1 MKSLCHQKRL
11 WNDRGIYMKNTLPSA
26 KDKRKFV
33 YFIFPFLVICF
44 FIFQGCANSGKPHYN
59 AENYLLSYT
68 APTFDNKVKLDKTIR
83 VHRFTIAAAYNN
95 QNMIFRTNDYNVDFF
110 NYNRWAVNPADMV
123 ADILLRDMQESG
135 LFRAVFS
142 RYAVEETR
150 FIIQG
155 GINDFFLRIGDKSK
169 VAVITVE
176 ITLKDSQQ
184 KEAIKKIVFQ
194 KKYSREETLT
204 DQSPN
209 GYCQAMSQA
218 LKNLSQQ
225 ITTDLYAATKAS
237 AN

>member
-1 MKSLCHQKRL
+1 MRTILIPAVDK
-11 WNDRGIYMKNTLPSA
+11 A
-26 KDKRKFV
+26 K
-33 YFIFPFLVICF
+33 FIFPFLIVCF
-44 FIFQGCANSGKPHYN
+44 FIFQGCANSGKPHYDV
-59 AENYLLSYT
+59 ENFLLSYT
-68 APTFDNKVKLDKTIR
+68 APTFENKTRQDKTIR
-83 VHRFTIAAAYNN
+83 ISRFTIAAAYNN
-95 QNMIFRTNDYNVDFF
+95 QNMIFRTSDYNVDFF
-110 NYNRWAVNPADMV
+110 NYNRWAVNPADMI

-155 GINDFFLRIGDKSK
+155 GISDFFLRIGNSGK
-169 VAVITVE
+169 VAVIAME

-184 KEAIKKIVFQ
+184 KEATKKILFQ

-204 DQSPN
+204 EQSPQ
-209 GYCQAMSQA
+209 GYCQAMSKA

-225 ITTDLYAATKAS
+225 ITTDVYAATKTC

>member
-1 MKSLCHQKRL
+1 MAK
-11 WNDRGIYMKNTLPSA
+11 TLVSA
-26 KDKRKFV
+26 KNKRKFI
-33 YFIFPFLVICF
+33 YFIFPFLIICF
-44 FIFQGCANSGKPHYN
+44 CIIQGCANSGKPHYN
-59 AENYLLSYT
+59 VENYLLSYT

-150 FIIQG
+150 FLVQG

-169 VAVITVE
+169 VAVITME

-184 KEAIKKIVFQ
+184 KEATKKIVFQ
-194 KKYSREETLT
+194 KKYSREETLN

>member
-1 MKSLCHQKRL
+1 MKSRYHRKKL
-11 WNDRGIYMKNTLPSA
+11 WNDRGNDMRTTLISA
-26 KDKRKFV
+26 KDKTKFI
-33 YFIFPFLVICF
+33 YFIFPFLIICF
-44 FIFQGCANSGKPHYN
+44 FILQGCANSGKPHYDV
-59 AENYLLSYT
+59 ENYLLSYT
-68 APTFDNKVKLDKTIR
+68 APTYENKIKLDKTIR

-95 QNMIFRTNDYNVDFF
+95 QNMIFRANDYNVDFF
-110 NYNRWAVNPADMV
+110 NYNRWAVNPADMI

-155 GINDFFLRIGDKSK
+155 GINDFFLRIKDNGK
-169 VAVITVE
+169 VAVIAME

-184 KEAIKKIVFQ
+184 KEATKRIVFQ
-194 KKYSREETLT
+194 KKYSREEALT
-204 DQSPN
+204 DQSPL
-209 GYCQAMSQA
+209 GYCQAMSKA

-225 ITTDLYAATKAS
+225 ITTDVYAATKAS

>member
-1 MKSLCHQKRL
+1 MRT
-11 WNDRGIYMKNTLPSA
+11 TLILA
-26 KDKRKFV
+26 RDKTRFI
-33 YFIFPFLVICF
+33 YFIFPLFFIPF
-44 FIFQGCANSGKPHYN
+44 FIFQGCANSGKPHYDV
-59 AENYLLSYT
+59 ENYLLNYT
-68 APTFDNKVKLDKTIR
+68 APTFENEVKLDKTIR
-83 VHRFTIAAAYNN
+83 IHRFTIAAAYNN

-169 VAVITVE
+169 VAVITME

-184 KEAIKKIVFQ
+184 KEATKKIVFQ

-225 ITTDLYAATKAS
+225 IITDLYAATKAS